1 MCEQFLGWETCG
13 CRVLIRARVA
23 SCCCER
29 DCRALQQLASSLGS
43 LLTERSWQVGACT
56 VFVLPAFTGDAC
68 LSNALR
74 LADTGVLGG
83 GNGGGTDDS
92 VPAGRAGTAAD
103 QAVPTQ
109 QRCVCVCVYPN
120 GGVVHP
126 DTPMLWCCVPRHS
139 HAVVLCTQT
148 LPCCG
153 VVYPDTPMLWCCV
166 PRHSRA
172 VLH

>member
-109 QRCVCVCVYPN
+109 QRCVCVCVC
-120 GGVVHP
+120 
-126 DTPMLWCCVPRHS
+126 TQM
-139 HAVVLCTQT
+139 VVLCTQT